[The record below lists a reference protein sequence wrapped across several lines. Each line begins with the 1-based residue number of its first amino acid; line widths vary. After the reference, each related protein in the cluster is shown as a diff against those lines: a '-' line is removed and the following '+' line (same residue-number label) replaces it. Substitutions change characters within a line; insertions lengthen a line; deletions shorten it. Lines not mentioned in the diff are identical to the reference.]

1 MSYIPYHV
9 HTYYS
14 ILDGFGSPK
23 ANVARAKK
31 LGLSALGISDH
42 GNVFG
47 HIAHWTECKK
57 AKIKPI
63 LGVEL
68 YVTHKSA
75 AIKEQDNRANCHM
88 VCWAKNKDGWLNLM
102 KLVSKTNDPEY
113 YYYKPRISLFNWT
126 DTDNNIT
133 HVGLE
138 HFVGRDK
145 GIMSFS
151 GHQGSHLADN
161 LFCDLF
167 GDHEQRRSD
176 IKRAYGQYKERDI
189 EFYRK
194 FLKEDWLE
202 STCELAEKM
211 EGMFGKGNFFIEL
224 QNELKPTDRL
234 ALWIHPLIVECL
246 REVSKQT
253 GIPAMASSDPHYPS
267 PEDAADQRLMV
278 MTNMKETEASVQG
291 KLDSEEGHDVMVF
304 FGSDNFYIHSYD
316 EMKEKFTEEE
326 LAMTVKVGEQI
337 EEFDI
342 SHKPYIP
349 KYDVPEFDTTAS
361 WLESAPAIED
371 KYLVHLCIEGAKKLK
386 PWLNDDWK
394 DTKRKYSKE
403 QYWKRLIEQE
413 FPVIFKAQLSS
424 YFLIVWDYCMAAD
437 NRPIDHSFNWK
448 ENLAKGGKIDPIPRG
463 VGRGSA
469 AGCLISYLIGI
480 TDIDPI
486 LYDLS
491 FTRFYSE
498 GRNTADHIEYPDI
511 DSDFAVEDREW
522 VIAYLE
528 DKYGKDNVAQIITFQ
543 RIQGKAAV
551 KDIFRVKNVEGG
563 FDLSNEICKYIPG
576 EAEIADDIQA
586 MRDAGHEGYGIL
598 RWALDN
604 SEKIQEYYTDPKLKP
619 LFDQAVRCEG
629 TKRGQGRHPSGVI
642 VAPKPVEE
650 CFPMALD
657 TKTKEKIIAVDM
669 NEVAKLGGI
678 KMDILGVAILDK
690 LKMAQDLVNGVTPRR
705 NRIND
710 YIESDDT
717 E

>member
-1 MSYIPYHV
+1 
-9 HTYYS
+9 
-14 ILDGFGSPK
+14 
-23 ANVARAKK
+23 
-31 LGLSALGISDH
+31 
-42 GNVFG
+42 
-47 HIAHWTECKK
+47 
-57 AKIKPI
+57 
-63 LGVEL
+63 
-68 YVTHKSA
+68 
-75 AIKEQDNRANCHM
+75 
-88 VCWAKNKDGWLNLM
+88 
-102 KLVSKTNDPEY
+102 
-113 YYYKPRISLFNWT
+113 
-126 DTDNNIT
+126 
-133 HVGLE
+133 
-138 HFVGRDK
+138 
-145 GIMSFS
+145 
-151 GHQGSHLADN
+151 
-161 LFCDLF
+161 
-167 GDHEQRRSD
+167 
-176 IKRAYGQYKERDI
+176 
-189 EFYRK
+189 
-194 FLKEDWLE
+194 
-202 STCELAEKM
+202 
-211 EGMFGKGNFFIEL
+211 
-224 QNELKPTDRL
+224 
-234 ALWIHPLIVECL
+234 
-246 REVSKQT
+246 
-253 GIPAMASSDPHYPS
+253 
-267 PEDAADQRLMV
+267 
-278 MTNMKETEASVQG
+278 
-291 KLDSEEGHDVMVF
+291 
-304 FGSDNFYIHSYD
+304 
-316 EMKEKFTEEE
+316 
-326 LAMTVKVGEQI
+326 
-337 EEFDI
+337 
-342 SHKPYIP
+342 
-349 KYDVPEFDTTAS
+349 
-361 WLESAPAIED
+361 
-371 KYLVHLCIEGAKKLK
+371 
-386 PWLNDDWK
+386 
-394 DTKRKYSKE
+394 
-403 QYWKRLIEQE
+403 
-413 FPVIFKAQLSS
+413 
-424 YFLIVWDYCMAAD
+424 MAAD